1 MRVGLPWRD
10 LPKYFGKHNTV
21 YKAFNRWSANNKLIL
36 LFNKVI
42 NQPDMEWVF
51 IDGSHI
57 KAHQH
62 SSGANPKDQAIAKSR
77 GGNTTKIHLAVD
89 AHGNP
94 ITFIITD
101 GTTHDIKMAKD
112 LVDKVDLSNVVML
125 SADKGY
131 DSQDFR
137 AYVEEKNACK
147 HSTKIKYSRRIEKV
161 LRRWLALPYYLYCL
175 RLAALYY
182 FFTSPTIVSNP
193 MTIWTGI
200 YISFGI

>member
-1 MRVGLPWRD
+1 
-10 LPKYFGKHNTV
+10 
-21 YKAFNRWSANNKLIL
+21 
-36 LFNKVI
+36 
-42 NQPDMEWVF
+42 MEWVF

-62 SSGANPKDQAIAKSR
+62 SSGANPKDQVIAKSR

-112 LVDKVDLSNVVML
+112 LVDKVDLTNVVML

-137 AYVEEKNACK
+137 AYVEEKKRMQTFHENQ
-147 HSTKIKYSRRIEKV
+147 
-161 LRRWLALPYYLYCL
+161 
-175 RLAALYY
+175 
-182 FFTSPTIVSNP
+182 IVSNP

>member
-1 MRVGLPWRD
+1 MLNDKQWKRLKPILLEIGLYDKPNLRKTVEGVLYRMQVGLPWRD

-94 ITFIITD
+94 I
-101 GTTHDIKMAKD
+101 K
-112 LVDKVDLSNVVML
+112 
-125 SADKGY
+125 
-131 DSQDFR
+131 
-137 AYVEEKNACK
+137 
-147 HSTKIKYSRRIEKV
+147 
-161 LRRWLALPYYLYCL
+161 
-175 RLAALYY
+175 
-182 FFTSPTIVSNP
+182 
-193 MTIWTGI
+193 
-200 YISFGI
+200 

>member
-1 MRVGLPWRD
+1 
-10 LPKYFGKHNTV
+10 
-21 YKAFNRWSANNKLIL
+21 
-36 LFNKVI
+36 
-42 NQPDMEWVF
+42 MEWVF
-51 IDGSHI
+51 IDGSYI

-62 SSGANPKDQAIAKSR
+62 SSGANPKDQAITKSR

-112 LVDKVDLSNVVML
+112 LVDKVDLTNVVML

-137 AYVEEKNACK
+137 AYVEEKKRMQTFHKNQ
-147 HSTKIKYSRRIEKV
+147 
-161 LRRWLALPYYLYCL
+161 
-175 RLAALYY
+175 
-182 FFTSPTIVSNP
+182 IVSNP
-193 MTIWTGI
+193 MTPWIGI

>member
-1 MRVGLPWRD
+1 
-10 LPKYFGKHNTV
+10 
-21 YKAFNRWSANNKLIL
+21 
-36 LFNKVI
+36 
-42 NQPDMEWVF
+42 MEWVF

-112 LVDKVDLSNVVML
+112 LVDKVDLSNAVML
-125 SADKGY
+125 NADKGY

-137 AYVEEKNACK
+137 AYAEEKKRMQTFHENQ
-147 HSTKIKYSRRIEKV
+147 
-161 LRRWLALPYYLYCL
+161 
-175 RLAALYY
+175 
-182 FFTSPTIVSNP
+182 IVSNP

-200 YISFGI
+200 YTSFDI